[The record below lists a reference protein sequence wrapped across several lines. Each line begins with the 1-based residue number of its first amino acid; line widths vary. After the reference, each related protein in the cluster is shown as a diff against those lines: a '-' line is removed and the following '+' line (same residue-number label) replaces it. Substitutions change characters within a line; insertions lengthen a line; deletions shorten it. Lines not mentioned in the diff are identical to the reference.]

1 MVGTLLVS
9 DNGTPQVITDSGVFN
24 LSNCK
29 LTKHTNG
36 SWNFNMSLDGKYT
49 AYKEG
54 DKVNGMLSKN
64 KVFIAWSLKKVK

>member
-54 DKVNGMLSKN
+54 DKVSGMLSKN